1 MPAQEIGDFC
11 KEHGASFILDTAQ
24 TAGTINI
31 DMERMSHR
39 RTGIYRSQG
48 DSEGHRGTGG
58 FLIHNKLAAQIE
70 PLISGLE
77 QEAPLILKKY
87 RHFFLI
93 VSSPE
98 LPIYLGFWDFMPH
111 SVIWRNSPW
120 KKSANMN

>member
-1 MPAQEIGDFC
+1 MNFG
-11 KEHGASFILDTAQ
+11 
-24 TAGTINI
+24 
-31 DMERMSHR
+31 
-39 RTGIYRSQG
+39 YV
-48 DSEGHRGTGG
+48 
-58 FLIHNKLAAQIE
+58 
-70 PLISGLE
+70 
-77 QEAPLILKKY
+77 EAPLILKKY